1 MSSPLLT
8 KLAKKNHRLRGKL
21 QSFLRILSIQVVYI
35 PGLLTYIYCKI
46 YQFIPNTRSKEVIW
60 ILGPH
65 LRLKMTK
72 ICKVELKAQLTY
84 SIFPRFK
91 IPLKRSI
98 LILVQMKMSLSLDRQ
113 KTRLQVNLCQKLLFL
128 YQLTHNMTKDC
139 SLIYQFST

>member
-21 QSFLRILSIQVVYI
+21 CTVLSQNYFNANGIHTW
-35 PGLLTYIYCKI
+35 LTYIYCKI
-46 YQFIPNTRSKEVIW
+46 YQFIPNIRSKEVIW

-72 ICKVELKAQLTY
+72 ICKVELKAQKPIQFFHVLQFLLY
-84 SIFPRFK
+84 VR
-91 IPLKRSI
+91 I

-113 KTRLQVNLCQKLLFL
+113 KTRLQVNLQKLLFL
-128 YQLTHNMTKDC
+128 YQLTHNMTKYC